1 MANINIKD
9 LLGNGEMAYDTLF
22 TEGTFE
28 WFKSDEDAYI
38 YVRNNETGRC
48 SRYNAEAQNGKRI
61 PADVY
66 ENNEI
71 RAKARQDEENGDA
84 LTEEELESATRE
96 VEEMISNG
104 EIIDYKGNYI
114 RVRGG
119 AWNDVMNSCLLT
131 VIDHVDG
138 HDICTDNC
146 SGEVFALRNFGAKAP
161 EVEAAVEATEESQTT
176 EETQQIAKE
185 MAPKKKRVRKSKDV
199 AFSIHVTTIDNPEET
214 PENLLTLTA
223 KQVDFIRHLP
233 DTCFWENGLDS
244 CIWVDVLCDEIGG
257 QFEGKPMTVGAMI
270 STLCEKGLGV
280 RCKDKIGKRTA
291 TAFKLTPTGKVVA
304 AKLGLA

>member
-9 LLGNGEMAYDTLF
+9 LLGNGEMVYDTLF
-22 TEGTFE
+22 EKGPFE
-28 WFKSDEDAYI
+28 WFKSNEDAYI
-38 YVRNNETGRC
+38 YVRNTNTGRNTC
-48 SRYNAEAQNGKRI
+48 YNAEAQNGKRI
-61 PADVY
+61 SDTEYFTKRDEAMT
-66 ENNEI
+66 
-71 RAKARQDEENGDA
+71 RRDEENGDA
-84 LTEEELESATRE
+84 PTEEELESATRE

-104 EIIDYKGNYI
+104 EIIDYKGNLI
-114 RVRGG
+114 PVRGG
-119 AWNDVMNSCLLT
+119 AWEDPMNSCFYT
-131 VIDHVDG
+131 VIGHVDG
-138 HDICTDNC
+138 HDICTEN
-146 SGEVFALRNFGAKAP
+146 SNGEVFALRNFGAKAP

-185 MAPKKKRVRKSKDV
+185 MVPKKKRVRKSKDV

-223 KQVDFIRHLP
+223 KQVDFIRHLS
-233 DTCFWENGLDS
+233 DTNFWENGLDS

-280 RCKDKIGKRTA
+280 RSKEKINKRTA

>member
-1 MANINIKD
+1 MANTYTT
-9 LLGNGEMAYDTLF
+9 LRGNVIST
-22 TEGTFE
+22 
-28 WFKSDEDAYI
+28 
-38 YVRNNETGRC
+38 NETGTHCYMWPEGRKGE
-48 SRYNAEAQNGKRI
+48 RVRIKKAEYERIIQEDELEREMAQRT
-61 PADVY
+61 AS
-66 ENNEI
+66 
-71 RAKARQDEENGDA
+71 
-84 LTEEELESATRE
+84 EEELESVT
-96 VEEMISNG
+96 
-104 EIIDYKGNYI
+104 
-114 RVRGG
+114 
-119 AWNDVMNSCLLT
+119 
-131 VIDHVDG
+131 
-138 HDICTDNC
+138 
-146 SGEVFALRNFGAKAP
+146 P

-176 EETQQIAKE
+176 EETQKIAKE

-223 KQVDFIRHLP
+223 KQVDFIRRLS
-233 DTCFWENGLDS
+233 DTNFWENGLDS

-280 RCKDKIGKRTA
+280 RSKEKINKRTA

>member
-9 LLGNGEMAYDTLF
+9 LLGNGEMVYDTLF

-28 WFKSDEDAYI
+28 WFKSNEDAYI
-38 YVRNNETGRC
+38 YVRNNKTGRC
-48 SRYNAEAQNGKRI
+48 SRYNTEAQNGKRI
-61 PADVY
+61 SADVY
-66 ENNEI
+66 FTK
-71 RAKARQDEENGDA
+71 RVGATARKDEENGDA

-96 VEEMISNG
+96 I
-104 EIIDYKGNYI
+104 K
-114 RVRGG
+114 
-119 AWNDVMNSCLLT
+119 
-131 VIDHVDG
+131 
-138 HDICTDNC
+138 
-146 SGEVFALRNFGAKAP
+146 
-161 EVEAAVEATEESQTT
+161 AAVEATEESQTT

-223 KQVDFIRHLP
+223 KQVDFILHLS
-233 DTCFWENGLDS
+233 DTNFWENGLDS

-280 RCKDKIGKRTA
+280 RSKEKINKRTA
-291 TAFKLTPTGKVVA
+291 TTFKLTSTGKVVA